1 MSSVKESPVDILH
14 NVLFPYQDRESFE
27 WYVRSLALSSS
38 SKRPTLSLLLD
49 DSLTLSISAEFQG
62 LAMDTLTKTSHLD
75 AEEDKQ
81 TVGRA
86 FVDNNLRMKKIA
98 SHFSSL
104 TRAWDYEK
112 PMPKWFRSPAQRKR
126 FSPSVHVCWW

>member
-1 MSSVKESPVDILH
+1 
-14 NVLFPYQDRESFE
+14 
-27 WYVRSLALSSS
+27 
-38 SKRPTLSLLLD
+38 
-49 DSLTLSISAEFQG
+49 
-62 LAMDTLTKTSHLD
+62 MDTLTKTSHLD

-112 PMPKWFRSPAQRKR
+112 PMPK
-126 FSPSVHVCWW
+126 